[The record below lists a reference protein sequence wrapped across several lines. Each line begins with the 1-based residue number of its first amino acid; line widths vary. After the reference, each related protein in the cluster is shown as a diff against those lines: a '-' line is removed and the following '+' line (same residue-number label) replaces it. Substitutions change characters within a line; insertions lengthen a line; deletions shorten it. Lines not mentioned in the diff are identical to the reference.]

1 MDYKTCIATKE
12 FLSINDLVRLV
23 ITSNDKIVP
32 DLKKKLP
39 GNELWIKAK
48 KNIIELAIK
57 ENIFNDQ
64 LNKKNIEIDDLALKI
79 ENLYKKEISNNI
91 NIAIKAGDVVLG
103 YTKVLDCI
111 KNKLTKILFTASDAG
126 IDGKKKLESA
136 CREDIYIF
144 NIFNTDEISNIIGK
158 ENTVH
163 LCVKTGNMANI
174 IINSIAQ
181 YNNYIR

>member
-1 MDYKTCIATKE
+1 MEHRTCIATKE
-12 FLSINDLVRLV
+12 TLPTDAMLRLV
-23 ITSNDKIVP
+23 VTSNDRIIP

-39 GNELWIKAK
+39 GNELWIKSN
-48 KNIIELAIK
+48 KNIIQLAIK
-57 ENIFNDQ
+57 ENIFNNE
-64 LNKKNIEIDDLALKI
+64 LNIKTIEIGDLASKI

-111 KNKLTKILFTASDAG
+111 KNKLTRILFTASDAG

-136 CREDIYIF
+136 CGKDIFMF
-144 NIFNTDEISNIIGK
+144 NIFDTDEISKIIGK